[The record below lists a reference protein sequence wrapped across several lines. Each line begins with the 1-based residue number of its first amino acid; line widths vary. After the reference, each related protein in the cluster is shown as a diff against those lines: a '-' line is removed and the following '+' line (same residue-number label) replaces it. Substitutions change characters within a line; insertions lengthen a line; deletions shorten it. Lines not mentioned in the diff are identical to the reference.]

1 MLLRRLGALDGAA
14 VVIANVIGTGI
25 FLTPALI
32 AQQVPSAWAFLGL
45 WLLGGVLAVIGAL
58 SYAELAAMRP
68 AAGGEYVYIR
78 EAFGALPGFLSG
90 WTSLVAGFSGAIAA
104 AAVGFAIY
112 LDRLLPGA
120 GSDRILVQ
128 ATVVAGLGI
137 TITPRVLVALA
148 LIGLFTLIH
157 VAGLGPGRVAMQALA
172 WLNVATIVA
181 LVGLGFLAQTGDPG
195 MAAAGPAAGARPL
208 EIGGALVALV
218 LVMFTY
224 SGWNAAAYIAGEFR
238 DPVRSVP
245 RALLGGTLVVTGL
258 YLALNLL
265 YVRVLGIG
273 GVALAEATGERIVD
287 ALWGEAGA
295 RLFTPVILLVLVSSV
310 SAMVLTGPRVYYA
323 MARDGCLPAPFARLA
338 GRRVP
343 AFSIGVQAAWSSVL
357 VLTGGFEALLTYT
370 GFAVVLFAGLGVAA
384 LFVLRWHEP
393 RALRPFRV
401 WGYPVA
407 PAFFVLTSLAMLA
420 LTIQR
425 APAPS
430 LAGVGLISL
439 GAPVFLWL
447 RRRAAARP
455 AGHATAARTERSVT
469 GA

>member
-1 MLLRRLGALDGAA
+1 MLLRRLGSLDGAA

-25 FLTPALI
+25 FLAPAFI
-32 AQQVPSAWAFLGL
+32 AQQVPSTLPFLGL
-45 WLLGGVLAVIGAL
+45 WLVGGVLAVIGAL

-68 AAGGEYVYIR
+68 TAGGEYVYIR

-112 LDRLLPGA
+112 LDRLIPGA
-120 GSDRILVQ
+120 GSEQ
-128 ATVVAGLGI
+128 ALLQVRVVAGLGM
-137 TITPRVLVALA
+137 TVTPRVLVALGV
-148 LIGLFTLIH
+148 IGLFTLIH

-172 WLNVATIVA
+172 WLNVATILA
-181 LVGLGFLAQTGDPG
+181 LVVLGFLAERGDAG
-195 MAAAGPAAGARPL
+195 VAAPAPTAGSPPL

-238 DPVRSVP
+238 DPGRSVP

-273 GVALAEATGERIVD
+273 GLVMAQATGDRVVD
-287 ALWGEAGA
+287 VLWGDAGA
-295 RLFTPVILLVLVSSV
+295 RLFTPVILLVLASSV

-323 MARDGCLPAPFARLA
+323 MARDRCLAAPFGRLA

-343 AFSIGVQAAWSSVL
+343 AFSIVVQAAWSAVL

-384 LFVLRWHEP
+384 LFVLRARDP
-393 RALRPFRV
+393 RAHRPFRV
-401 WGYPVA
+401 WGYPLT
-407 PAFFVLTSLAMLA
+407 PALFVIASVAMLT
-420 LTIQR
+420 LTILR
-425 APAPS
+425 APGPA
-430 LAGVGLISL
+430 LAGVALISL
-439 GAPVFLWL
+439 GAPVFLWV
-447 RRRAAARP
+447 RKRAARRP
-455 AGHATAARTERSVT
+455 APLSC
-469 GA
+469 